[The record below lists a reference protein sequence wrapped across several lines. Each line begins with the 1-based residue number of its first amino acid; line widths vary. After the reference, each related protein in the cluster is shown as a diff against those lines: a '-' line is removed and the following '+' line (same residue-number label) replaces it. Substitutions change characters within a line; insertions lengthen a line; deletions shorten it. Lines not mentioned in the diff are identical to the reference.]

1 MGYDC
6 QRAAQAHEDRR
17 REPPR
22 RGADIDV
29 VQEGATVTLDATGS
43 TEGDSAIETY
53 LWELDDDALVAGAQ
67 TNHTYDEPGTYYITL
82 TVIDGNE
89 EMGFSA
95 PVEVVVE

>member
-1 MGYDC
+1 MPIPSTI
-6 QRAAQAHEDRR
+6 QRSDKRAQEIWQKTH
-17 REPPR
+17 
-22 RGADIDV
+22 
-29 VQEGATVTLDATGS
+29 
-43 TEGDSAIETY
+43 DSAIETY